1 MSFIDITARQ
11 VLLNR
16 GEKTAPVIYLIDSP
30 EHPFGSEQ
38 FSGYFCSIVTVPVR
52 QWNDSLTPW
61 PAKRIYREEQDFT
74 GQAMST
80 LRELTGET
88 IPAIETAEG
97 IIPARRAICGYSL
110 AGLFS
115 LYALTHCD
123 EFAACACVSGS
134 LWYEGWVEHLRTLDL
149 NLRGRFAYLSIGTKE
164 KRGGT
169 PLMRTVQDNMEDCAD
184 ILRGRGCSVR
194 YVTGPGN
201 HLQFVSERLASGLS
215 ALDGFLS
222 EGMQR

>member
-1 MSFIDITARQ
+1 MSFIDFTARQ
-11 VLLNR
+11 VLW
-16 GEKTAPVIYLIDSP
+16 GEGGKAAPVIYLIDSP
-30 EHPFGSEQ
+30 EHPFITEQ
-38 FSGYFCSIVTVPVR
+38 FTGCFCSLVAVPVR

-61 PAKRIYREEQDFT
+61 PAKRIYREGSDFT

-80 LRELTGET
+80 LHELTGEV
-88 IPAIETAEG
+88 IPAIEAAER
-97 IIPARRAICGYSL
+97 ITPPARAICGYSL

-149 NLRGRFAYLSIGTKE
+149 DLRGRFAYLSVGTKE

-169 PLMRTVQDNMEDCAD
+169 PLMRTVQDNMEACST
-184 ILRGRGCSVR
+184 ILRDYGCTVS

-201 HLQFVSERLASGLS
+201 HLQFVSERLTSGLS
-215 ALDGFLS
+215 ALDRFLS
-222 EGMQR
+222 EGVQS